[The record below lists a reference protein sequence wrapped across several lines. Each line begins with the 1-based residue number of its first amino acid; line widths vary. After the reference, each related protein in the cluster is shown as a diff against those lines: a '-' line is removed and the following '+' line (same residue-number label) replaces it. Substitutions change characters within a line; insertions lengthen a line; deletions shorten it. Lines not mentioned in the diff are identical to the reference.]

1 MPSDTKLEVAASA
14 PSVDELPEF
23 LTLLNNVKDKASA
36 VSVALKSVVSRV
48 KKEEFNNGAGL
59 SLLEMKNHVM
69 LAYLLDLTHIAWRKV
84 SGESIGGDPSIWR
97 IVQARTVLERI
108 RPIEQKL
115 KYQIDKLVRTATLG
129 TLNADDPLRFRAN
142 PGALQAESDEDSTA
156 SIEGEK
162 GTGHKKAAKG
172 VYRPPKLAPVHY
184 DGDETEKER
193 RERLLERA
201 KRKALSTSVMEELR
215 SEFYEGP
222 IEIRDTY
229 DSQKAKQNKAVKERT
244 QYEEDNMLRLTVS
257 KKERNLSKQLGTMSS
272 LRDLTRFGD
281 ISALH
286 VDDADEL
293 QPAKKKAKKVYKK
306 KWGKKG
312 FRRGRR

>member
-1 MPSDTKLEVAASA
+1 MATDAQLEMEFSTPREPKEFVA
-14 PSVDELPEF
+14 
-23 LTLLNNVKDKASA
+23 LLNDVKGKASA
-36 VSVALKSVVSRV
+36 VSVALRNVVSRA
-48 KKEEFNNGAGL
+48 KKDEWNNSAGL
-59 SLLEMKNHVM
+59 SLLEMKNHIM
-69 LAYLLDLTHIAWRKV
+69 LSYLLDLTHITWRKV
-84 SGESIGGDPSIWR
+84 SGESIQGDPSIWR
-97 IVQARTVLERI
+97 LVQARTVLERI

-129 TLNADDPLRFRAN
+129 TVNADDPLRFRAN
-142 PGALQAESDEDSTA
+142 PAALQAESDDDSTA
-156 SIEGEK
+156 SVEGEK
-162 GTGHKKAAKG
+162 RHKKAAKG

-184 DGDETEKER
+184 DGDETEKEH

-201 KRKALSTSVMEELR
+201 KRKALSTNVMDELR

-222 IEIRDTY
+222 VEIRDTY
-229 DSQKAKQNKAVKERT
+229 DSQRAKQNKAIRERT
-244 QYEEDNMLRLTVS
+244 RYEEDNMLRLTVT
-257 KKERNLSKQLGTMSS
+257 KRERNLSRQLGTMSN
-272 LRDLTRFGD
+272 LKDLTRFGN

-286 VDDADEL
+286 ADDANEL